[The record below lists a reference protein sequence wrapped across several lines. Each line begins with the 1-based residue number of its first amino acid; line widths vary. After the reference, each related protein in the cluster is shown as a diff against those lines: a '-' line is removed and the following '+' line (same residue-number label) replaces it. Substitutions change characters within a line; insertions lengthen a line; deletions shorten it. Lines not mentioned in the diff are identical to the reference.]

1 MLKLQSRLF
10 IAIAVISIHPSPH
23 PLPEKRAKKRWR
35 NGRKGW
41 GGKEK
46 GEKGGTKGRNIRN
59 TIDLEHLSLLSLC
72 VNKGTIAAEEF
83 FDDLQPRRTSSPV
96 D

>member
-1 MLKLQSRLF
+1 MEGRRRGR
-10 IAIAVISIHPSPH
+10 
-23 PLPEKRAKKRWR
+23 EG
-35 NGRKGW
+35 GRKGW

-59 TIDLEHLSLLSLC
+59 TIDLEHLSLVSLC
-72 VNKGTIAAEEF
+72 VNNGTIAAEEF